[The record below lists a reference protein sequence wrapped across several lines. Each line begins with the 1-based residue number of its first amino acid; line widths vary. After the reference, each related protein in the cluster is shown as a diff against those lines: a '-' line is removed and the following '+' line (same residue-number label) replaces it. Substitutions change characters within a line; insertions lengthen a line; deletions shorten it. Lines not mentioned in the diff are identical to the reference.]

1 MPLFAPIITGI
12 MMNHRISFFEIFLE
26 IIITGGE
33 SVVSGGV
40 GHCPKVFSASIVL
53 VSVKPKPQKANF

>member
-1 MPLFAPIITGI
+1 
-12 MMNHRISFFEIFLE
+12 MNHRISFFEIFLE